1 MSYCFAGSTVRTIYG
16 FPGTAAETLA
26 QNYPAQF
33 TFLPLTDAWYAR
45 LTD

>member
-16 FPGTAAETLA
+16 FPGTVVETLA
-26 QNYPAQF
+26 RNYPAQF
-33 TFLPLTDAWYAR
+33 TFLSLTDAWYAR